1 VLDKQLKINNEQLK
15 IKNMDGKLI
24 RNQEDLESLIQESAS
39 DWVYDNEIEDAKIT
53 VEITVSGGWSK
64 AEVVDAKF

>member
-1 VLDKQLKINNEQLK
+1 
-15 IKNMDGKLI
+15 MDGKLI

>member
-1 VLDKQLKINNEQLK
+1 MLDKQLK

-39 DWVYDNEIEDAKIT
+39 DWVYDNEIENAKIT
-53 VEITVSGGWSK
+53 VEITVSDGWSK
-64 AEVVDAKF
+64 AEVVDAEF

>member
-1 VLDKQLKINNEQLK
+1 
-15 IKNMDGKLI
+15 MDGKLI

-53 VEITVSGGWSK
+53 VEITVSSGWSK